1 MILLLD
7 NYDSFTYNLQQ
18 YLAELTGQEIA
29 VYRNDEITLEEVS
42 RFDRIVL
49 SPGPGLPEEAGI
61 LIPLIKMYAPTKPM
75 LGVCLGHQAIA
86 LAFGGRLKRLEQ
98 VLHGIPREVN
108 ILNPDNPLFN
118 SIPNSFIA
126 GRYHSWVPD
135 EKNWSPELEALAVD
149 NDQNI
154 MILKHIIFPVYGMQF
169 HPESILTPFGK
180 DLIKNWLHITQE

>member
-29 VYRNDEITLEEVS
+29 VYRNDEITLEEVN

-49 SPGPGLPEEAGI
+49 SPGPGLPEDAGI

-75 LGVCLGHQAIA
+75 LGVCLGHQAIT
-86 LAFGGRLKRLEQ
+86 LAFDGGLKPLQQ

-108 ILNPDNPLFN
+108 ILKRENPLFN
-118 SIPNSFIA
+118 SIPESFVA

-135 EKNWSPELEALAVD
+135 ENNWSPELEVLAVD

-154 MILKHIIFPVYGMQF
+154 MILKHIKFPVYGMQF
-169 HPESILTPFGK
+169 HPESILTPYGK
-180 DLIKNWLHITQE
+180 VLIKNWLRITQ

>member
-18 YLAELTGQEIA
+18 YLAELTKEEVA
-29 VYRNDEITLEEVS
+29 VYRNDEISLDDVAKY
-42 RFDRIVL
+42 DRIVL

-61 LIPLIKMYAPTKPM
+61 LIPLIEKYAHQKAI

-86 LAFGGRLKRLEQ
+86 VAFGGRLKQLQQ
-98 VLHGIPREVN
+98 VLHGVPREVIITN
-108 ILNPDNPLFN
+108 QKNPLFKT
-118 SIPNSFIA
+118 IPARFTA

-135 EKNWSPELEALAVD
+135 ELNFSRELEILAWD
-149 NDQNI
+149 DDQNI
-154 MILKHIIFPVYGMQF
+154 MILKHKELPVYGMQF

-180 DLIKNWLHITQE
+180 VLIKNWLDITQ

>member
-108 ILNPDNPLFN
+108 IVNTDNPLFN

-135 EKNWSPELEALAVD
+135 ENNWSPELEVLAVD
-149 NDQNI
+149 KDQNI
-154 MILKHIIFPVYGMQF
+154 MILKHIVFPVYGMQF